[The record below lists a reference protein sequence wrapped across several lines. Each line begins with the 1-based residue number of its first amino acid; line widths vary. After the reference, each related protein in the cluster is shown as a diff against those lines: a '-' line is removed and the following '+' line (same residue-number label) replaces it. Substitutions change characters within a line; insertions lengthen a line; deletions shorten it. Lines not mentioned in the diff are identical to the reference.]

1 MTVDH
6 PALQAKV
13 RCYGA
18 RAALTAEA
26 TSITRDGQSPI
37 AALNLDVAQ
46 RQGEHVQWDKKI
58 TLQLGETEL
67 PLFAALCLGL
77 LPKVH
82 FKRPTKG
89 IVIERQPNKLFVSA
103 TQGQGT
109 AYALPIPMAQS
120 FQLSALALAQLKK
133 QVSGVDE
140 AFLLAALRGAAALYS
155 HS

>member
-1 MTVDH
+1 MTADH
-6 PALQAKV
+6 PSLQEKV

-26 TSITRDGQSPI
+26 TSIVRDGQPPV
-37 AALNLDVAQ
+37 AAVNLDVAP
-46 RQGEHVQWDKKI
+46 RHGEQIQWAKKI
-58 TLQLGETEL
+58 TLQLGEAEL
-67 PLFAALCLGL
+67 PLFAALCLGF

-109 AYALPIPMAQS
+109 AYALPIPIAQS
-120 FQLSALALAQLKK
+120 FQLGVLALTQLKK
-133 QVSGVDE
+133 QMSCADD
-140 AFLLAALRGAAALYS
+140 ALLLAALRGAAALYS
-155 HS
+155 Q